1 MSHPGVMVCPSC
13 GDASKRAAVE
23 GSALK
28 LLDPNVKGLPG
39 ARGALGASFAASA
52 ADALLTAGQAWG
64 LACAL
69 AGLWEGGALG
79 QQLPWVALFLCC
91 FAARQGVA
99 LWRGAFLDRFSRRSA
114 SSLRLQLAQ
123 ALYQAGP
130 AAVQRRGSGAVATAL
145 AEGVSQV
152 QEYLAL
158 IIPKVTDLLAV
169 PVLLG
174 AALLALDPV
183 SGVIALVLIPCII
196 FYMRMLGSYAK
207 ENAARQHG
215 RYQRM
220 SNHFLD
226 SLRGLPTL
234 KAFGRSRAYTAQIEK
249 TSESLRQATVKTL
262 RSATLSS
269 LVLDLFRVFA
279 LAAAAIL
286 LGFRLMAGSIAILP
300 ALAVLI
306 ILPEFFAAVR
316 RYSADF
322 HASLDGRNQLASVLE
337 LIGEG
342 RAAQEQASTLE
353 ELPAGAEGQPPALQV
368 EGLGFS
374 YPGLQPGQER
384 PFALSGVSLR
394 TSGAL
399 KVGIVG
405 VSGSGKTTLA
415 QLLAGFAA
423 PGSGTVA
430 VNGQQVESLA
440 CPAWRRLVCYI
451 PQNPH
456 IFHGTLAENIAFYQ
470 PGASRAQVE
479 QAALQAGLGPLL
491 QQLPQGLD
499 TLVGEAG
506 RQLSGGQEQ
515 RLALARAFLSQE
527 RSVLVFDEPTAH
539 LDIETELAL
548 KESMLPLM
556 EGRLVFFATHRLHWM
571 QQMDL
576 IVVMEG
582 GRAVQQGTLE
592 ELLAHEG
599 PFTRLVRQ
607 MRGGGTHGA

>member
-1 MSHPGVMVCPSC
+1 M
-13 GDASKRAAVE
+13 
-23 GSALK
+23 K
-28 LLDPNVKGLPG
+28 LLDPNVRGLPG
-39 ARGALGASFAASA
+39 AGKALAVSFAASA

-69 AGLWEGGALG
+69 AGLWEGGSLA
-79 QQLPWVALFLCC
+79 QQLPWVGLFFCC
-91 FAARQGVA
+91 FAARQGVSV
-99 LWRGAFLDRFSRRSA
+99 LRGNLLDRFSRRSA
-114 SSLRLQLAQ
+114 SALRLQLAQ
-123 ALYQAGP
+123 ALYDAGP
-130 AAVQRRGSGAVATAL
+130 SVTQHHGSGALASAL
-145 AEGVSQV
+145 AEGVTQV
-152 QEYLAL
+152 QDYIAL
-158 IIPKVTDLLAV
+158 IIPKVTDLMAV
-169 PVLLG
+169 PALLG
-174 AALLALDPV
+174 AVLLVLDPV

-234 KAFGRSRAYTAQIEK
+234 KAFGRSKAYTAQIEK
-249 TSESLRQATVKTL
+249 TSESFREATVKTL

-286 LGFRLMAGSIAILP
+286 LGFRLMAGGIAITP

-322 HASLDGRNQLASVLE
+322 HASLDGSSQLASILE
-337 LIGEG
+337 LVEEG
-342 RAAQEQASTLE
+342 RQARDRASTLD
-353 ELPAGAEGQPPALQV
+353 ELPACQEGQPPSLQLQ
-368 EGLGFS
+368 GLAYS
-374 YPGLQPGQER
+374 YPGLQSGQER
-384 PFALSGVSLR
+384 PFTLSGVSLN
-394 TSGAL
+394 TSGPL

-423 PGSGTVA
+423 SSSGSA
-430 VNGQQVESLA
+430 SVNGQELESLC

-456 IFHGTLAENIAFYQ
+456 IFHGSLADNIAFYR
-470 PGASRAQVE
+470 PSATREEVE

-571 QQMDL
+571 RQMDL
-576 IVVMEG
+576 IVVMEDG
-582 GRAVQQGTLE
+582 HAVQQGSLE
-592 ELLAHEG
+592 ELLAAEG
-599 PFTRLVRQ
+599 PFTQLVQQ

>member
-1 MSHPGVMVCPSC
+1 M
-13 GDASKRAAVE
+13 
-23 GSALK
+23 K
-28 LLDPNVKGLPG
+28 LLDPNVKSLLG

-79 QQLPWVALFLCC
+79 QQLPWLALFLCC
-91 FAARQGVA
+91 FAARQLVT
-99 LWRGAFLDRFSRRSA
+99 LWRGSYLDAFSRHSA
-114 SSLRLQLAQ
+114 SRLRGELAESLYEL
-123 ALYQAGP
+123 GP
-130 AAVQRRGSGAVATAL
+130 AAVQRKGSGALATAL
-145 AEGVSQV
+145 AEGVTQV
-152 QEYLAL
+152 QDYLAL
-158 IIPKVTDLLAV
+158 IIPKVTDLMVVPAV
-169 PVLLG
+169 LGIVLL
-174 AALLALDPV
+174 LLDPI
-183 SGVIALVLIPCII
+183 SGVIALVLIPCIM

-220 SNHFLD
+220 SNHFVD

-234 KAFGRSRAYTAQIEK
+234 KAFGRSKAYTAQIEK
-249 TSESLRQATVKTL
+249 TSESFREATVKTL

-286 LGFRLMAGSIAILP
+286 LGFRLMAGDVAILP

-337 LIGEG
+337 LVEEG
-342 RAAQEQASTLE
+342 RSARQAACTLE
-353 ELPAGAEGQPPALQV
+353 SLPGASAGQVPSLRV

-374 YPGLQPGQER
+374 YPQLQEGQER
-384 PFALSGVSLR
+384 AFALLDVGFE
-394 TSGAL
+394 TSGPL

-423 PGSGTVA
+423 PSCGSA
-430 VNGQQVESLA
+430 LVNGQAVESLA

-451 PQNPH
+451 PQSPH
-456 IFHGTLAENIAFYQ
+456 IFCGSLADNIAFYQ
-470 PGASRAQVE
+470 PGAPRTAVE
-479 QAALQAGLGPLL
+479 EAARRAGLQPLL
-491 QQLPQGLD
+491 EQLPQGLD
-499 TLVGEAG
+499 TVVGEGG
-506 RQLSGGQEQ
+506 RQLSGGQAQ
-515 RLALARAFLSQE
+515 RLALARAFLSSD
-527 RSVLVFDEPTAH
+527 RRVLVFDEPTAH

-571 QQMDL
+571 RSMDL
-576 IVVMEG
+576 ILVIDG
-582 GRAVQQGTLE
+582 GRLVQQGSLE
-592 ELLAHEG
+592 ELMAHDG
-599 PFTRLVRQ
+599 PFSRLVEQ
-607 MRGGGTHGA
+607 MQGGGSHGA